1 MIPDTLDINFFERRN
16 KVRNYLHFD
25 KKKSNKK
32 IFEYVSNKE
41 EIAIHSFFPTISYSL
56 KEKKLVKKIKKL
68 FILMVN

>member
-56 KEKKLVKKIKKL
+56 KEKISKKDKKL